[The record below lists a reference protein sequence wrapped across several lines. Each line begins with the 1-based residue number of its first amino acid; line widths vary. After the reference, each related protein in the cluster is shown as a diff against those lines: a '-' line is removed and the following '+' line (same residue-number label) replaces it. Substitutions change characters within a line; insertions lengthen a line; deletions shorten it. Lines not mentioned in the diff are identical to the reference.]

1 MKKLVFL
8 FAMVLIAGFVMAQ
21 KTTTLVQSGN
31 SNIATVDQM
40 ACLSG
45 AVNSIFATQSGNWNT
60 LTTFQKGWDNNIDLL
75 QSGDHN
81 TADMTQETCDFGT
94 SHGYNT
100 AKVVQYGDA
109 NTANLSQMEEDGGL
123 ADIDYVGGWLPL
135 PILPERD
142 RSINEATT
150 TQSGNSNT
158 YNLAQGRENYIPDNT
173 SYLTQSGNSNAADI
187 DQLGFNNYSEIR
199 QTGDWNTADLLQD
212 GADISLTAVNK
223 DESYS
228 WQIGVHSTLNVKQVG
243 DVDEQLAESRQNG
256 SGNTTNILQVGVT
269 MQNVDAWQYGTD
281 VIDIDQVDVEPEE

>member
-109 NTANLSQMEEDGGL
+109 NKADLSQMETDGDGGD
-123 ADIDYVGGWLPL
+123 AW
-135 PILPERD
+135 ILGYPVVLEMD
-142 RSINEATT
+142 RSINLANA
-150 TQSGNSNT
+150 TQSGNSNSYT
-158 YNLAQGRENYIPDNT
+158 LKQGRDEYIPDNT
-173 SYLTQSGNSNAADI
+173 SYLVQSGNSNNADV

-212 GADISLTAVNK
+212 GADISLSAVNTDK
-223 DESYS
+223 SYS
-228 WQIGVHSTLNVKQVG
+228 WQTGVHSTLNVKQVG
-243 DVDEQLAESRQNG
+243 DVDEQLAESVQNG
-256 SGNTTNILQVGVT
+256 SANTTNILQVGKTV
-269 MQNVDAWQYGTD
+269 QNVNAWQYGTD
-281 VIDIDQVDVEPEE
+281 VIDVDQVDVEP